1 MGKEERK
8 AKEDGG
14 ADTISN
20 TNTNTN
26 TNSNSV
32 KPTLLLKKS
41 SDVALCQSVDV

>member
-8 AKEDGG
+8 AKEDEG

-20 TNTNTN
+20 TNTNT
-26 TNSNSV
+26 NSV

>member
-20 TNTNTN
+20 TNTN
-26 TNSNSV
+26 SV